1 MVPAAAVKQ
10 IPAVVDL
17 LSRREAKIIEAAQAP
32 GFDFEKLK
40 AAMGAARE
48 IH

>member
-1 MVPAAAVKQ
+1 MVPAEAVEQ

-17 LSRREAKIIEAAQAP
+17 LARREAKIIEAAKAK
-32 GFDFEKLK
+32 GFDTQKLR